1 VTVTP
6 WPSNPTVGEPFVV
19 GSVTW
24 VCASPADPA
33 NGVAAAWNI
42 QTDAISTGGGG
53 VQVVGTGATGAKG
66 DKGDKGDTGGTGA
79 PGTNGTNGING
90 TNGADGLPGVN
101 GGVGAK
107 GDTGPQGTVGPTGA
121 KGDTGSQGATGPQGP
136 IGPAQINVVN
146 GEQNSATYICG
157 VIPTVVN
164 GVAVL
169 TFQRAALP
177 VAAPDPGGGGA

>member
-1 VTVTP
+1 MP
-6 WPSNPTVGEPFVV
+6 AQWPNGPVGATLTV

-24 VCASPADPA
+24 VCASAADPA
-33 NGVAAAWNI
+33 NGIAAAWNI
-42 QTDAISTGGGG
+42 QTDAVSIGGGG

-107 GDTGPQGTVGPTGA
+107 GDTGQQGTVGPTGA

-146 GEQNSATYICG
+146 GTSDPNTYVCG
-157 VIPTVVN
+157 ITSSVVA
-164 GVAVL
+164 GVATITL
-169 TFQRAALP
+169 QRGTMP
-177 VAAPDPGGGGA
+177 TQPSGGGGGGA